1 MLLTRETNLETPQI
15 YIKKWP
21 HGPEGESSERLLT
34 QFPHP
39 HPSIKDLQKEV
50 IRSAHCP
57 HYQSSISYFYISQ
70 THHKSYTF
78 LNASVLPRCVY
89 LSAHVDCIVTL
100 NLCTDQLVAA
110 LMQASQ

>member
-50 IRSAHCP
+50 IRSAPYLYH
-57 HYQSSISYFYISQ
+57 QSPAQFNDVYFQ
-70 THHKSYTF
+70 
-78 LNASVLPRCVY
+78 
-89 LSAHVDCIVTL
+89 
-100 NLCTDQLVAA
+100 
-110 LMQASQ
+110 